1 MAKYNLP
8 TLLTGL
14 ENGAAALGNS
24 WAEPQEVQQRV
35 ITHSDIV
42 LLDPNPRKIKT
53 HVHTKTCPRMFLI
66 ALFVIAKIRKQPKCP
81 NEWMNQTWDIHT
93 RGYY

>member
-1 MAKYNLP
+1 MVQ
-8 TLLTGL
+8 LLWATAGQILKKFNKGL
-14 ENGAAALGNS
+14 LL
-24 WAEPQEVQQRV
+24 
-35 ITHSDIV
+35 ILDIV

-66 ALFVIAKIRKQPKCP
+66 ALFVIAKIRKQPKCL